1 MGDLC
6 EIKGSYFEPK
16 TVVGEGFVSAT
27 CNLGK
32 PGPLR
37 RTSWRLQRKKES
49 QGAPRGEIRGDAT
62 SGKDGKMPL
71 DFLERHISPHEASL
85 LVCYYTGKEKA
96 LFKRYTILMVILA
109 AAPLREEKA
118 PGAAAN

>member
-1 MGDLC
+1 L
-6 EIKGSYFEPK
+6 EIAEE
-16 TVVGEGFVSAT
+16 EGIT
-27 CNLGK
+27 GC
-32 PGPLR
+32 
-37 RTSWRLQRKKES
+37 S
-49 QGAPRGEIRGDAT
+49 QGGNTGGCHFREGWKDAT
-62 SGKDGKMPL
+62 GFFGKTH
-71 DFLERHISPHEASL
+71 FPHEASL

>member
-71 DFLERHISPHEASL
+71 DFLERHISPMKLHFWFVIILGKKKHSL
-85 LVCYYTGKEKA
+85 RDT
-96 LFKRYTILMVILA
+96 
-109 AAPLREEKA
+109 PS
-118 PGAAAN
+118 